1 MGKLGGRLKVVRPR
15 HPNSSKLKRTCFKT
29 QLARQ
34 MLAVLKE
41 RNIKRGKRLIRN
53 WVSDEARFGLQPFL
67 RRAWVSR
74 GVSRA
79 AMTGN
84 TSGERFRL
92 EAVEANF
99 SIPIEIGSHG
109 MSFWRPLRFG

>member
-1 MGKLGGRLKVVRPR
+1 
-15 HPNSSKLKRTCFKT
+15 
-29 QLARQ
+29 

-92 EAVEANF
+92 EEVEANF